1 MDIFEMKQIEMN
13 ESEWLEDVRLSDDG
27 LSGDG
32 MLKMQVFVRRVPGGW
47 IYEYVTV
54 RCEKRRQQGEPPV
67 MAEVE
72 VTAMSATF
80 VPTPVPVSSW

>member
-13 ESEWLEDVRLSDDG
+13 ESEWLEDVPLSE
-27 LSGDG
+27 DG
-32 MLKMQVFVRRVPGGW
+32 MLKMMAFVRRVPGGW

-54 RCEKRRQQGEPPV
+54 RCEREEFSGRRT
-67 MAEVE
+67 EVE
-72 VTAMSATF
+72 STAMSSTF